1 VIPESFC
8 SRAFENGYNRIR
20 RSILP
25 FDEKEVPL
33 IGDAEPLCSEPRGF
47 APEQMV
53 TCELCLRANPPT
65 RTSCL
70 YCAAQLRATVASA
83 ALQKP
88 TLRKLEKWEP
98 GFNTIFLP
106 DQAAQLTEESLAAVA
121 DLVRL
126 KTADLK
132 RIIEAGVPL
141 PLARAASSDEATLIE
156 GKLAELGVGVMVVAD
171 SDLMTEDS
179 LQKRARAFELT
190 ESVLVA
196 RPAAGS
202 GEDWRATWAEIVL
215 LVAGRLFVRRLEVE
229 ERKGRKA
236 ESEIVDARE
245 MSADET
251 VLDIYTSERDGGWRI
266 TAGNFDFSCLG
277 TRKGLTAAQNFSTLV
292 AVLRERASAAVYDDS
307 YHRVRHALGV
317 VWPFEQQTQAQGW
330 RRERPG
336 RVHTEAVT
344 RSDNEMQFTR
354 YSRLRHYLRHES
366 SRVK

>member
-1 VIPESFC
+1 
-8 SRAFENGYNRIR
+8 
-20 RSILP
+20 LP
-25 FDEKEVPL
+25 FDEKEIPL
-33 IGDAEPLCSEPRGF
+33 MGDGEPLRSEPRGF
-47 APEQMV
+47 TPEQMV
-53 TCELCLRANPPT
+53 TCEVCLRANPPT

-70 YCAAQLRATVASA
+70 YCAAQLRATAANA

-88 TLRKLEKWEP
+88 TLRKLEKWEQ
-98 GFNTIFLP
+98 GFNAIFLP
-106 DQAAQLTEESLAAVA
+106 DKTAQLTEESLAAA
-121 DLVRL
+121 AELLRL
-126 KTADLK
+126 KTEDLK
-132 RIIEAGVPL
+132 QIVETGVPL
-141 PLARAASSDEATLIE
+141 PLARAANSDEASLIE
-156 GKLAELGVGVMVVAD
+156 GKLAEMGVGVVVVAD
-171 SDLMTEDS
+171 SDLITDDS

-190 ESVLVA
+190 ESALVA

-202 GEDWRATWAEIVL
+202 GEAWRVMWAEIGL
-215 LVAGRLFVRRLEVE
+215 LVAGRLFVRQVEVE

-245 MSADET
+245 MSADDV

-277 TRKGLTAAQNFSTLV
+277 AQKGLITSQNFSTLV
-292 AVLRERASAAVYDDS
+292 MILRERATAAIYDDS

-317 VWPFEQQTQAQGW
+317 VWPLEQQTQARGW

-354 YSRLRHYLRHES
+354 YSRLRHYLRRES
-366 SRVK
+366 SGIE